1 MFYNTKIKLL
11 FVMICILQHIFNQY
25 SNFID
30 LGQQSRSFLLHFG
43 EYFVRFCRITYK
55 SVCLPQEI
63 LFDL

>member
-11 FVMICILQHIFNQY
+11 FVIICILQHIFNQY

-43 EYFVRFCRITYK
+43 EYFVCFCRITYK
-55 SVCLPQEI
+55 SVCLSQEV
-63 LFDL
+63 LLDL

>member
-11 FVMICILQHIFNQY
+11 FVIICILQHIFNQY

-30 LGQQSRSFLLHFG
+30 LGQQRRSFLLHFG
-43 EYFVRFCRITYK
+43 ESFVRFCRITYK
-55 SVCLPQEI
+55 SVCLHQEI

>member
-1 MFYNTKIKLL
+1 MFYNTKIRSL
-11 FVMICILQHIFNQY
+11 FVIIHVLQHIFNRY
-25 SNFID
+25 LNFID

-55 SVCLPQEI
+55 SVCLSQEV

>member
-11 FVMICILQHIFNQY
+11 FVIICILQHIFNQY
-25 SNFID
+25 PNFID
-30 LGQQSRSFLLHFG
+30 LCQKSRSFLLHFG

-55 SVCLPQEI
+55 SVCLPQKI

>member
-11 FVMICILQHIFNQY
+11 FVIICIFQHIFNQY

-43 EYFVRFCRITYK
+43 EYFVCFCRITYK
-55 SVCLPQEI
+55 SVCLSQEV

>member
-11 FVMICILQHIFNQY
+11 FVIICLVQHI
-25 SNFID
+25 FID

>member
-11 FVMICILQHIFNQY
+11 FVIICILQHIFNQY

-43 EYFVRFCRITYK
+43 EYFVR
-55 SVCLPQEI
+55 SVSYTHLTLPTTERV
-63 LFDL
+63 